1 MSKSHLSGRLLA
13 RAQALQVLFQAEAT
27 GRPVDRI
34 LADEYVVTD
43 GPIDDY
49 GRDLALA
56 VYDRRG
62 DLDLVL
68 GTVARNWSVAR
79 MASVDR
85 NILRIALY
93 ELLYEDAVGDA
104 VAIDEAVRL
113 SKVFGGDDSFSF
125 VNGVLGRLQRDRESG
140 IDLVGR
146 AREQK
151 AAKEAEAR
159 AAAEAELAAAQA
171 AESELDAEAQ
181 DAAAAD
187 DAAAEAVDAD
197 VAGA

>member
-56 VYDRRG
+56 VYDRRD

-125 VNGVLGRLQRDRESG
+125 VNGVLGRLQRDMGSG
-140 IDLVGR
+140 VDLVAR
-146 AREQK
+146 AREQ
-151 AAKEAEAR
+151 R
-159 AAAEAELAAAQA
+159 AAAEAEAQAAQA
-171 AESELDAEAQ
+171 GDDPELEAEAV

>member
-1 MSKSHLSGRLLA
+1 MSKSQLHGRLLA

-34 LADEYVVTD
+34 LDDEYVVTD

-49 GRDLALA
+49 GRELALA

-68 GTVARNWSVAR
+68 GTVARNWSVER

-93 ELLYEDAVGDA
+93 ELLYEEGIGDA

>member
-68 GTVARNWSVAR
+68 GTPWPSTRPCVSPRS
-79 MASVDR
+79 S
-85 NILRIALY
+85 
-93 ELLYEDAVGDA
+93 
-104 VAIDEAVRL
+104 
-113 SKVFGGDDSFSF
+113 
-125 VNGVLGRLQRDRESG
+125 
-140 IDLVGR
+140 
-146 AREQK
+146 
-151 AAKEAEAR
+151 AETTPSR
-159 AAAEAELAAAQA
+159 
-171 AESELDAEAQ
+171 S
-181 DAAAAD
+181 
-187 DAAAEAVDAD
+187 
-197 VAGA
+197 

>member
-125 VNGVLGRLQRDRESG
+125 VNGVLGRLQRDMGSG
-140 IDLVGR
+140 VDLVAR
-146 AREQK
+146 AREQ
-151 AAKEAEAR
+151 R
-159 AAAEAELAAAQA
+159 AAAEAEALAARA
-171 AESELDAEAQ
+171 AVTGDDPDLEAEAD

-187 DAAAEAVDAD
+187 DTAAETVDAD

>member
-68 GTVARNWSVAR
+68 GTVARNWSVGR

-93 ELLYEDAVGDA
+93 ELLYEEAVGDA

-125 VNGVLGRLQRDRESG
+125 VNGVLGRLQRDMGSG
-140 IDLVGR
+140 VDLVAR
-146 AREQK
+146 AREQR
-151 AAKEAEAR
+151 AAQEAEA
-159 AAAEAELAAAQA
+159 LAAQA
-171 AESELDAEAQ
+171 AEAGADQELQAEA
-181 DAAAAD
+181 DNAAAAD

>member
-1 MSKSHLSGRLLA
+1 MSKSPLHGRLLA

-34 LADEYVVTD
+34 LDDEYVVTD

-49 GRDLALA
+49 GRELALA
-56 VYDRRG
+56 VYDRRD

-68 GTVARNWSVAR
+68 GTVARNWSVGR

-93 ELLYEDAVGDA
+93 ELLYEEAIGDA
-104 VAIDEAVRL
+104 IAIDEAVRL
-113 SKVFGGDDSFSF
+113 SKIFGGDDSFSF
-125 VNGVLGRLQRDRESG
+125 VNGVLGRLQRDRTSG
-140 IDLVGR
+140 VDIVAR
-146 AREQK
+146 AKEQR
-151 AAKEAEAR
+151 AAKEAAARAEAER
-159 AAAEAELAAAQA
+159 AAAEA
-171 AESELDAEAQ
+171 AESELAAEAQ
-181 DAAAAD
+181 DAA
-187 DAAAEAVDAD
+187 DADAD

>member
-68 GTVARNWSVAR
+68 GTVARN
-79 MASVDR
+79 
-85 NILRIALY
+85 ILRIALY
-93 ELLYEDAVGDA
+93 ELLYEEAVGDA

-125 VNGVLGRLQRDRESG
+125 VNGVLGRLQRDMGSG
-140 IDLVGR
+140 VDLVAR
-146 AREQK
+146 AREQR
-151 AAKEAEAR
+151 AAQEAEA
-159 AAAEAELAAAQA
+159 LAAQA
-171 AESELDAEAQ
+171 AEAGADQELQ
-181 DAAAAD
+181 AAAAD

>member
-56 VYDRRG
+56 VYDRRD

-125 VNGVLGRLQRDRESG
+125 VNGVLGRLQRDMGSG
-140 IDLVGR
+140 VDLVAR
-146 AREQK
+146 AREQ
-151 AAKEAEAR
+151 R
-159 AAAEAELAAAQA
+159 AAAEAEALAAQA
-171 AESELDAEAQ
+171 GDDPELEAEAV

>member
-125 VNGVLGRLQRDRESG
+125 VNGVLGRLQRDMGSG
-140 IDLVGR
+140 VDLVAR
-146 AREQK
+146 AREQ
-151 AAKEAEAR
+151 R
-159 AAAEAELAAAQA
+159 AAAEALVARA
-171 AESELDAEAQ
+171 AETGDDPDLEAEAD

-187 DAAAEAVDAD
+187 DTAAETVDAD